1 MSEHRLSEIVIER
14 PRGGMRMSSRKLKG
28 VKKRL
33 YKLTQ
38 EASEDGLLSPY
49 LIKTRDKSKYLSDH
63 LGPLRRFLRSHVGQ
77 PWNDVYSKL
86 CKQLDTNTMAG
97 QHVLSHVWD
106 YVERH
111 TEMIDGVLYCKPEWG
126 RFHPLEGHYRDRFY
140 VHPETGILCAVEKIR
155 RKQKPRPRTD
165 VLIIDTYH
173 QYRKLNDI
181 WYLVTFA
188 EFPAAIADSITDI
201 LRGNVSYQNA
211 DYMTGRRIY
220 AVSKKQCNKKEIRF
234 IKSQLSKL

>member
-1 MSEHRLSEIVIER
+1 
-14 PRGGMRMSSRKLKG
+14 MSSRKLKG
-28 VKKRL
+28 VKKHL
-33 YKLTQ
+33 QKLTR
-38 EASEDGLLSPY
+38 EASEDGLLSSY

-63 LGPLRRFLRSHVGQ
+63 LGPLRRFLRSHLNQ

-86 CKQLDTNTMAG
+86 CKQLDTSTLAG

-106 YVERH
+106 YVARH
-111 TEMIDGVLYCKPEWG
+111 TEIIDDVVYEKPEWG
-126 RFHPLEGHYRDRFY
+126 HFRSLEGHYRDRFY
-140 VHPETGILCAVEKIR
+140 VHPETGILCAVEKRR

-165 VLIIDTYH
+165 VLVIDIYH

-188 EFPAAIADSITDI
+188 DFPAAIADSVTDV
-201 LRGNVSYQNA
+201 LRGNVSYLEA
-211 DYMTGRRIY
+211 DYMAGCRIY

-234 IKSQLSKL
+234 IKSQLPKP